1 MSCREDWF
9 EKKHSKC
16 WDHKKHSKCWDDHH
30 HSKRCDDKHHH
41 DDDCWKKF
49 HECKKDRNEKCDC
62 CCTTG
67 IFQAL
72 RSLRGRTVAIAIRG
86 VTVSVIGIV
95 ESVNCDVVT
104 LRGAGTARPLTLSIC
119 EIIAVRELIVAVS
132 ETPAENLNVFD
143 INN

>member
-9 EKKHSKC
+9 EKKRSKC
-16 WDHKKHSKCWDDHH
+16 WNHKKHSKCWNHKNDSKDWDD
-30 HSKRCDDKHHH
+30 H
-41 DDDCWKKF
+41 DDDCWEDF
-49 HECKKDRNEKCDC
+49 EDCKKDRNEKCDC

-72 RSLRGRTVAIAIRG
+72 RALRNRNVAIAIRG
-86 VTVSVIGIV
+86 ITISVIGIV

-104 LRGAGTARPLTLSIC
+104 LRGAGTAPPLTLSIC
-119 EIIAVRELIVAVS
+119 EIIAVRELIVTVS
-132 ETPAENLNVFD
+132 ETTAENLNVFD